1 MAAKFWK
8 ALLMALRVVYF
19 VGLLMVILFLPA
31 GTLHWPEAWIFL
43 IMYLIITLSFG
54 LYMRLKDPDLY
65 KERASVK
72 KDTKPF
78 DRIIL
83 ASYLLAFVA
92 MLTLIGFDA
101 VRFRWSTV
109 PLWLKIVS
117 FVGFLPVSYVFLSV
131 TAHNTF
137 LSGTVRI
144 QKERGH
150 HVCSTGP
157 YRIVRHPMYTAIIL
171 MVFLI
176 PPALGSFYGWI
187 GSGVVAFIFLLR
199 TYLEDRTLQTEL
211 EGYREYAR
219 KVRYRLI
226 PGIW

>member
-1 MAAKFWK
+1 MAVKIWK
-8 ALLMALRVVYF
+8 ALLTVLRVVYF
-19 VGLLMVILFLPA
+19 IGLLIVILFLPA
-31 GTLHWPEAWIFL
+31 GTLHWPEAWVFL
-43 IMYLIITLSFG
+43 IMYLTVTTIFG
-54 LYMRLKDPDLY
+54 LYMRFKDPELY
-65 KERASVK
+65 KERTSVK

-83 ASYLLAFVA
+83 VCYLIAFVG
-92 MLTLIGFDA
+92 MLVLTGFDA
-101 VRFRWSTV
+101 VRFRWSAV

-117 FVGFLPVSYVFLSV
+117 FAGFFPVSYVFLSV

-144 QKERGH
+144 QNERGH
-150 HVCSTGP
+150 HVCTTGP

-171 MVFLI
+171 LAFLI

-187 GSGVVAFIFLLR
+187 GSAVVTLIFLIR

-219 KVRYRLI
+219 KVRFRLV